1 MEPRKLPGPAEDIRK
16 EIQVLIPQLK
26 TVEEDE
32 SGNKK
37 YSGDTL
43 SELVSRMKSALQID
57 GNWEGRLRYWS
68 KRTKL
73 DLRDTA
79 YLIPI
84 PNEIEVNGWFL
95 KDGWFVQVNNNPV
108 VGAGATTLVIT
119 PR

>member
-1 MEPRKLPGPAEDIRK
+1 SRSHSMEPRKLPGPAEDIRK

-43 SELVSRMKSALQID
+43 SEL
-57 GNWEGRLRYWS
+57 NWEGRLRYWS